1 MKAIILAFVLAA
13 GLAGCSSTPLAP
25 STSMS
30 GASGA
35 AGPSGA
41 TPQQAQMCQT
51 FRSYQSRGPGYGEYR
66 EACIKQL
73 GADLCAKCLE
83 SGL

>member
-1 MKAIILAFVLAA
+1 MKAIILAFVLVA
-13 GLAGCSSTPLAP
+13 GLAGCTTQSGP

-35 AGPSGA
+35 TSPSGA
-41 TPQQAQMCQT
+41 TPQQAQLCQT
-51 FRSYQSRGPGYGEYR
+51 FRGYQSRASGIGEYR
-66 EACIKQL
+66 EACIRQL
-73 GADLCAKCLE
+73 GANLCAKCLE

>member
-1 MKAIILAFVLAA
+1 MKAIILAFLLAA
-13 GLAGCSSTPLAP
+13 LAGCSTPP

-35 AGPSGA
+35 ASSSGA
-41 TPQQAQMCQT
+41 TAQQARMCQT
-51 FRSYQSRGPGYGEYR
+51 FRSYDSRAAGYGQHK
-66 EACIKQL
+66 EACVKQL

>member
-13 GLAGCSSTPLAP
+13 GLAGCSTPMAP
-25 STSMS
+25 STSM

-35 AGPSGA
+35 
-41 TPQQAQMCQT
+41 TTQQAQMCQT